1 MKRESNYFAHLFAN
15 LAQRNC
21 LPCTFLGL
29 VAIFLVLSTCAPNRV
44 SAAMIIDPSLGTVL
58 TDGSHGPGDFVLDL
72 PFAEPFGGRFFGN
85 AVSLPVYAS
94 DNGNLNF
101 SGDKSFWSNANN
113 SVARISPFW
122 DDFLFSQDDSF
133 SLPNRINAFHNPG
146 AFLAVSWVKAH
157 LELETIAGDSFPG
170 TDRSFQMLWM
180 ESDASIRGFDFHRDD
195 IAFSYNGH
203 VAGTPNFGSEVYARV
218 ALDDGGGEAGKTAI
232 LPGSMNGQ
240 ISLESGNLL
249 PWRNDEFLLFRW
261 NSSVNHYDVSIESF
275 TAVPE
280 PSSLVLLMGVAVT
293 AGVGKIRKRYLANRE
308 RAA

>member
-1 MKRESNYFAHLFAN
+1 MKRESNYFAHLFAI

-58 TDGSHGPGDFVLDL
+58 TDGSHGHRDFVLDL

-122 DDFLFSQDDSF
+122 DDFLF
-133 SLPNRINAFHNPG
+133 RKTTR
-146 AFLAVSWVKAH
+146 LAY
-157 LELETIAGDSFPG
+157 P
-170 TDRSFQMLWM
+170 
-180 ESDASIRGFDFHRDD
+180 
-195 IAFSYNGH
+195 
-203 VAGTPNFGSEVYARV
+203 
-218 ALDDGGGEAGKTAI
+218 
-232 LPGSMNGQ
+232 
-240 ISLESGNLL
+240 
-249 PWRNDEFLLFRW
+249 
-261 NSSVNHYDVSIESF
+261 IE
-275 TAVPE
+275 
-280 PSSLVLLMGVAVT
+280 
-293 AGVGKIRKRYLANRE
+293 
-308 RAA
+308 